1 MEQKNKVKQKYNLIV
16 KEYSNMDFSQI
27 KEHTI
32 QIETNDINFTIEQY
46 CRNRSIAEVKA
57 ELILEKKLSK

>member
-1 MEQKNKVKQKYNLIV
+1 MIV